1 VLTRTAAR
9 IDACR
14 FEQITAKELN
24 FARMQTPSPQCHS
37 TPPSADTMDVRAID
51 GDCVSNAYDF
61 ERSCFATH
69 NMRAQLS
76 RRRHGNFT
84 T

>member
-1 VLTRTAAR
+1 
-9 IDACR
+9 
-14 FEQITAKELN
+14 
-24 FARMQTPSPQCHS
+24 M
-37 TPPSADTMDVRAID
+37 PPSADTMDVRAID
-51 GDCVSNAYDF
+51 GDYVSNAYDF